1 MGGEQ
6 AASVLSTLKR
16 DQIEQKG
23 AQWSAQEEDE
33 FKQPLVNNMN
43 VKDIHIMLLP
53 AFGMTVSLTQRK
65 LVRYLV

>member
-33 FKQPLVNNMN
+33 FKQPPVNNTS
-43 VKDIHIMLLP
+43 VKAIHTMLLP
-53 AFGMTVSLTQRK
+53 AFGTTV
-65 LVRYLV
+65 

>member
-33 FKQPLVNNMN
+33 FKQPIREQYERQG
-43 VKDIHIMLLP
+43 IHTMLLP
-53 AFGMTVSLTQRK
+53 AFGTTV
-65 LVRYLV
+65 